1 MRRLGQ
7 HRLALVSAG
16 LFLLLT
22 LNAQTPPLIETI
34 EYQEQNLLLSAS
46 ASPAQH
52 WLATDTLG
60 RDQFTRILYGSRIS
74 LMVGFVA
81 TAVALGIGVLW
92 GATAGYLGGRVDN
105 ALMRI
110 VDVLY
115 ALPFVIFIILL
126 TVIFG
131 SSLLLLFLAIGAVE
145 WLTMARIVRGQVLT
159 IKRQEFIEAAIAM
172 GLSRWRIIGR
182 HVIPNAVGPIIGAT
196 TLTMPSVI

>member
-1 MRRLGQ
+1 
-7 HRLALVSAG
+7 
-16 LFLLLT
+16 
-22 LNAQTPPLIETI
+22 
-34 EYQEQNLLLSAS
+34 
-46 ASPAQH
+46 
-52 WLATDTLG
+52 
-60 RDQFTRILYGSRIS
+60 
-74 LMVGFVA
+74 MVGFVA

-159 IKRQEFIEAAIAM
+159 INRQEFIDADID
-172 GLSRWRIIGR
+172 LWCSRCRIYGSHVTPHSVDSYIGY
-182 HVIPNAVGPIIGAT
+182 H
-196 TLTMPSVI
+196 